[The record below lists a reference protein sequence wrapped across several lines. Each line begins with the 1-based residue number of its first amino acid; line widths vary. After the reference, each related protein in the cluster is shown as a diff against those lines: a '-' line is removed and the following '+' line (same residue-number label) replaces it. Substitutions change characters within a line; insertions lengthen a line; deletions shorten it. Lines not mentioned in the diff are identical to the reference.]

1 MHEPAQHSI
10 GLVQASQGS
19 PPELELALV
28 GAPPPPLTL
37 VGAPLEPLVVT
48 PPEPPVALSAPPLPP
63 PPSTVTLPLQ
73 PCTATASNIET
84 SSQARCFMAGTSLLD
99 GCRLA
104 RRDAVNERGAV
115 VARQTARPE
124 KAPVLVAGLALQGVL
139 HARQTLITG
148 CLLVPADLAAA
159 VLAAARANA
168 DANHDLITIQP
179 RRVL

>member
-84 SSQARCFMAGTSLLD
+84 SSQARCFMAATSSFD
-99 GCRLA
+99 RHRVA
-104 RRDAVNERGAV
+104 RRH
-115 VARQTARPE
+115 ARDELRAF
-124 KAPVLVAGLALQGVL
+124 LVAQTRSKESPVFVASLALQGVL
-139 HARQTLITG
+139 HARQAPITG
-148 CLLVPADLAAA
+148 SFLVSADLAAA
-159 VLAAARANA
+159 VLAAAHADAN
-168 DANHDLITIQP
+168 ANHDLITMQTCW
-179 RRVL
+179 VL